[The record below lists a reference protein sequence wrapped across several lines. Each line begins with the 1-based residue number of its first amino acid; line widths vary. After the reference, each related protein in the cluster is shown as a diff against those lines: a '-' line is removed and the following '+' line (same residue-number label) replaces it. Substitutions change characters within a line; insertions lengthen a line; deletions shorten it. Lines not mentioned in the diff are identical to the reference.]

1 MSTGSQKSC
10 SQCGAQSKLSN
21 LYGFVFCVRCESK
34 LGLHSDKTI
43 LKNADGYATSKPVSY
58 EEEVVERLQKMDR
71 DFIKAKVK
79 LMHILERL
87 GELT

>member
-1 MSTGSQKSC
+1 M
-10 SQCGAQSKLSN
+10 
-21 LYGFVFCVRCESK
+21 
-34 LGLHSDKTI
+34 HSDKTI
-43 LKNADGYATSKPVSY
+43 LKNADVYATSKSISY